1 MSRPYKRHQ
10 PAEVK
15 RRILVADDEA
25 INRIILGSVLEE
37 TYDVIYAS
45 NGLETLQQIRD
56 NIDLLSLILLDLRM
70 PGLTGLEIL
79 EHMRS
84 TPDMQKIPVIVLT
97 ADQNAEVESL
107 TLGAVD
113 FIPKPYPLPKVILA
127 RVLRTIELFE
137 DRQIIR
143 STERDP
149 VTGLYHKEYFYRY
162 AEQYDRYHPNTDM
175 DAIVVDIHHFHI
187 INDRFGMA
195 YGDDILNKISEKLKE
210 VVRGTGGI
218 VCRRE
223 ADTFMIY
230 RPHRTDYKD
239 ILEHAAIEY
248 ADGNHTSKVRLMM
261 GVYAMADKKVDIKQ
275 RFDRAKMAVDT
286 IRGNITKNIGLYDD
300 RLREKELFA
309 ERLIDDFRTSIDS
322 NQFIVY
328 YQPKFDIRS
337 DLPILTSAEA
347 LVRWRHPE
355 LGMISPSTFIPLFE
369 ENGLIQELDMF
380 VWQSAAAQI
389 RYWKDTIGY
398 SVPISVNVSRID
410 FYEPNMTSYLEST
423 ITAYDLTTNDLCLEI
438 TESAYTNDSRH
449 IIDKITK
456 LRSLGFRIEMDDFG
470 VGYSSLSMVS
480 TLPIDAIKLDMLFIR
495 NAFKDG
501 KDTKLLEIV
510 IDIAGYLGV
519 PVIAEGVETVDQLR
533 TLRAIGCDIAQG
545 YYFSIPITAEGFEPF
560 LIRRKCQ
567 ETSAVLGSCPGI

>member
-223 ADTFMIY
+223 ADT
-230 RPHRTDYKD
+230 
-239 ILEHAAIEY
+239 
-248 ADGNHTSKVRLMM
+248 
-261 GVYAMADKKVDIKQ
+261 
-275 RFDRAKMAVDT
+275 
-286 IRGNITKNIGLYDD
+286 
-300 RLREKELFA
+300 
-309 ERLIDDFRTSIDS
+309 
-322 NQFIVY
+322 
-328 YQPKFDIRS
+328 
-337 DLPILTSAEA
+337 
-347 LVRWRHPE
+347 
-355 LGMISPSTFIPLFE
+355 
-369 ENGLIQELDMF
+369 
-380 VWQSAAAQI
+380 
-389 RYWKDTIGY
+389 
-398 SVPISVNVSRID
+398 
-410 FYEPNMTSYLEST
+410 
-423 ITAYDLTTNDLCLEI
+423 
-438 TESAYTNDSRH
+438 
-449 IIDKITK
+449 
-456 LRSLGFRIEMDDFG
+456 
-470 VGYSSLSMVS
+470 
-480 TLPIDAIKLDMLFIR
+480 
-495 NAFKDG
+495 
-501 KDTKLLEIV
+501 
-510 IDIAGYLGV
+510 
-519 PVIAEGVETVDQLR
+519 
-533 TLRAIGCDIAQG
+533 
-545 YYFSIPITAEGFEPF
+545 
-560 LIRRKCQ
+560 
-567 ETSAVLGSCPGI
+567 